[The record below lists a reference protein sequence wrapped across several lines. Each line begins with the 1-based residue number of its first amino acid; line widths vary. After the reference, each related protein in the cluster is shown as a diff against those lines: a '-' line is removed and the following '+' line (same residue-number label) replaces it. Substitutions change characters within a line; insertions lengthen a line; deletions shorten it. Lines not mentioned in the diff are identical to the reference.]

1 MTEQEVIERID
12 SSLAEE
18 FELDRADM
26 TPEANIYD
34 DLGLDS
40 LDTVDMVI
48 VLEGA
53 FDFKI
58 REEEAIRPE
67 VRAHRAAQEDQGR
80 QEGRD
85 HQGRP
90 QEEAQGGPR
99 VEESEPQRRRGP
111 GPVRQ
116 LRAQLVGLA
125 KRVQSVLVAPGPHEQ
140 LAQG

>member
-1 MTEQEVIERID
+1 MTEQEVIETID

-18 FELDRADM
+18 FELDRAEM

-58 REEEAIRPE
+58 REEEAIRSI
-67 VRAHRAAQEDQGR
+67 RTLGDIHRF
-80 QEGRD
+80 
-85 HQGRP
+85 
-90 QEEAQGGPR
+90 
-99 VEESEPQRRRGP
+99 
-111 GPVRQ
+111 
-116 LRAQLVGLA
+116 
-125 KRVQSVLVAPGPHEQ
+125 VLEKVAEHS
-140 LAQG
+140 